1 MHAHEDILTLIIHCK
16 VSTAKSIDFR
26 SKLWLEHHVRVL
38 SKEPSVRTVIMR
50 SFSVERASLK
60 HNVLG
65 YFIDFYIRKH
75 KLAIEIDEKVHTD
88 KPKNKEKESEEK
100 LEKELGRW
108 LISLNLIKITYIKI
122 NKICNHTS

>member
-1 MHAHEDILTLIIHCK
+1 M
-16 VSTAKSIDFR
+16 
-26 SKLWLEHHVRVL
+26 

-65 YFIDFYIRKH
+65 YFIDFYICKH

-88 KPKNKEKESEEK
+88 RPKNKEKESEEK
-100 LEKELGRW
+100 LEKELGR
-108 LISLNLIKITYIKI
+108 
-122 NKICNHTS
+122 